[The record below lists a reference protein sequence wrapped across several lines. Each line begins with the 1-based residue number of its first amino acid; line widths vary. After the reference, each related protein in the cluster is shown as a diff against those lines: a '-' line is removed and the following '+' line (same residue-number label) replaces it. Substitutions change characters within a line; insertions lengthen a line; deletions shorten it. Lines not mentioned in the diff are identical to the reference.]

1 MFTLMQDIRFAFRL
15 LAKSPGFTTI
25 AILTLALG
33 IGANTAIFSVV
44 NGVLLRPLPF
54 HDPSRLVLI
63 AEKSPFPVV
72 STSYE
77 NFSDWRDQSNSFERM
92 QAVRSGAI
100 TLTGAGEPERLNVQ
114 MATAGLFSMLGINA
128 QVGRTFLPEED
139 RAGGAPVVLL
149 SYGLWQRRFGGSTEI
164 LGKSINLDTR
174 PYTVVGVLP
183 AGFQVFQSADVFLP
197 FAPWAATLPQDRNWH
212 PGILAL
218 GRLKPGVSRE
228 QANSEMIGVTKRLE
242 QQYPLYNTGTSASVV
257 GLQDQIVQN
266 SRPALLL
273 LLGAVSFVLLIAC
286 VNVANLLL
294 ARSASRG
301 REVAIRTAL
310 GAGRGRVIRQ
320 LLTESVMLSLAGGV
334 LGIFIAWASIGPL
347 LKIASGSVPQG
358 APIGLDTGVL
368 VFTAAVAL
376 LTGLL
381 FGIVP
386 ALRTAK
392 LDLREALNEGIAR
405 LYFRTRPASPS
416 RRAGRHGNRAGA
428 VASRRLWLTLAQFFP
443 APGSPSGFSA

>member
-1 MFTLMQDIRFAFRL
+1 MFRLMQDIRFAFRL
-15 LAKSPGFTTI
+15 LAKSPGFTSI

-54 HDPSRLVLI
+54 RDPARLVLI

-114 MATAGLFSMLGINA
+114 MTTAGLFSMLGINP

-139 RAGGAPVVLL
+139 RAGGTPVVLL

-164 LGKSINLDTR
+164 LGKPINLDTR

-218 GRLKPGVSRE
+218 ARLKPGVSKE
-228 QANSEMIGVTKRLE
+228 QANTEMIGVTKRL
-242 QQYPLYNTGTSASVV
+242 
-257 GLQDQIVQN
+257 
-266 SRPALLL
+266 
-273 LLGAVSFVLLIAC
+273 
-286 VNVANLLL
+286 
-294 ARSASRG
+294 
-301 REVAIRTAL
+301 
-310 GAGRGRVIRQ
+310 
-320 LLTESVMLSLAGGV
+320 
-334 LGIFIAWASIGPL
+334 
-347 LKIASGSVPQG
+347 
-358 APIGLDTGVL
+358 
-368 VFTAAVAL
+368 
-376 LTGLL
+376 
-381 FGIVP
+381 
-386 ALRTAK
+386 
-392 LDLREALNEGIAR
+392 
-405 LYFRTRPASPS
+405 
-416 RRAGRHGNRAGA
+416 
-428 VASRRLWLTLAQFFP
+428 
-443 APGSPSGFSA
+443 